1 LVDGRDRRVLSET
14 ICFPA
19 WGERHYDEEGKDRVR
34 DQGKEGGLGE
44 GVYVVPFI
52 GGGQTKFSRERVED
66 FGVVFWKAVRTRRVM
81 GKGSE
86 PRTVKVF
93 MPLIISALGAIVG
106 FLGDTER
113 EL

>member
-1 LVDGRDRRVLSET
+1 M
-14 ICFPA
+14 
-19 WGERHYDEEGKDRVR
+19 
-34 DQGKEGGLGE
+34 
-44 GVYVVPFI
+44 PFI
-52 GGGQTKFSRERVED
+52 GGGQTEFSGERVED

-93 MPLIISALGAIVG
+93 MPLMIPALGAIVS